1 MKKIRVLLAGLMTA
15 SLLPFNAAFAAEKT
29 SDMYIAEDLE
39 PDKFAYEEMDDF
51 MAADII
57 DGSVDK
63 DGYVYVK
70 PNGQITRAQF
80 VKILVNALDLKSDAS
95 AKTFND
101 VKSSDWFYPYV
112 QTANSLGIVTG
123 RPDGGFDPYEKIRRD
138 QMAVMIHRAF
148 KSSVTFKPVT
158 KTFKDVPKGRFGY
171 DEINAAAANGIITGY
186 GDVFKPTAL
195 ATRAQGIVMIHRA
208 LQQQKSALP
217 NEQELQ
223 SFLRNHIIAEN
234 RAAEVMNTDE
244 LVKLYNSNTTGYYR
258 AMGLDSLEMYKD
270 IYGDDVQMSMKA
282 DEDFNVHTISLS
294 NNYVKLEVTDILYH
308 LEIKFG
314 KEGEGMKMD
323 FDMSGEYSLK
333 KDANGQWKIYNFIP
347 YDEELEDTPFLAVN
361 H

>member
-1 MKKIRVLLAGLMTA
+1 VKKFRVFLAGLMTA
-15 SLLPFNAAFAAEKT
+15 TLLPFNTALAAEKT
-29 SDMYIAEDLE
+29 SDMYIAEDIE
-39 PDKFAYEEMDDF
+39 PGQFAYDEMDDF

-57 DGSVDK
+57 DGSVGK
-63 DGYVYVK
+63 DGYVYVN

-80 VKILVNALDLKSDAS
+80 VKILVNALNLKSNAP
-95 AKTFND
+95 AKTFTD
-101 VKSSDWFYPYV
+101 VKSTDWFYPYV

-123 RPDGGFDPYEKIRRD
+123 RPDGGFDPNEKIRRD

-148 KSSVTFKPVT
+148 KKSVTFKPVT
-158 KTFKDVPKGRFGY
+158 NTFPDVPKGRFGY
-171 DEINAAAANGIITGY
+171 EEIHAAAANGIITGRN
-186 GDVFKPTAL
+186 GLFNPSEL

-234 RAAEVMNTDE
+234 RAAEAMNTDE

-258 AMGLDSLEMYKD
+258 AMGLDSLEMFKD
-270 IYGDDVQMSMKA
+270 MNSDDAQMTVKA
-282 DEDFNVHTISLS
+282 DEDFNVNTISLS
-294 NNYVKLEVTDILYH
+294 ENYVKLEVTDILYH
-308 LEIKFG
+308 LEIKYG
-314 KEGEGMKMD
+314 KEGMTMD
-323 FDMSGEYSLK
+323 LDMSGEYSLK

-347 YDEELEDTPFLAVN
+347 YDGELEDTPFLAVN